1 MALTPRTQ
9 QLHFLTV
16 ENTALKEVVIV
27 LTARLDNLDGR
38 MGRIEGCVVADDDDD
53 ADFVPG
59 GGKRIRKK
67 ATLTVAEVAAK
78 AAEDAAK
85 EEEKIIKS
93 EHRSITKSIT
103 YSARVRFEAMKNT
116 LGYDKEKNT
125 TLFNKE
131 DRKKFNTHAMAM
143 WDNFRK
149 MGDGDDLWPGCMFWR
164 ANKMYPDIG
173 ETFDPAMPLNFF
185 DYAFMKYDTENGP
198 GSAERLM
205 EACSQP
211 MDD

>member
-9 QLHFLTV
+9 QLHFLTA
-16 ENTALKEVVIV
+16 ENASLKEKVVS
-27 LTARLDNLDGR
+27 LTGRLDDFEAR
-38 MGRIEGCVVADDDDD
+38 IGRIEGCVVADDDDD
-53 ADFVPG
+53 AEYVPG
-59 GGKRIRKK
+59 GTKRGKRKG
-67 ATLTVAEVAAK
+67 TLTVAQAATK

-85 EEEKIIKS
+85 DEEKIIKS
-93 EHRSITKSIT
+93 EHRSIMKSIT
-103 YSARVRFEAMKNT
+103 YSARVKFEAMKNT
-116 LGYDKEKNT
+116 PGYDKEKNT

-131 DRKKFNTHAMAM
+131 DRKKFNTHAMEI
-143 WDNFRK
+143 WDSFRK
-149 MGDGDDLWPGCMFWR
+149 MGDGDDLWTECMFWN

-173 ETFDPAMPLNFF
+173 ETFDPAMALNFF